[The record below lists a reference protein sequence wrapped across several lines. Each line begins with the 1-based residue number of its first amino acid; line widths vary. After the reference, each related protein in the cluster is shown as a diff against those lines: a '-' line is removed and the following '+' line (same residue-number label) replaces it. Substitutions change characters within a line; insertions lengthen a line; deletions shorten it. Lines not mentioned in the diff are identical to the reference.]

1 MRELAKQEGLSII
14 TTEKDYLRLHKKQ
27 KKNITFLRT
36 SLKINNINKLKK
48 ILLNID
54 EKI

>member
-1 MRELAKQEGLSII
+1 MKKLAKKEGLSII
-14 TTEKDYLRLHKKQ
+14 TTEKDYFRLHKKQ

-36 SLKINNINKLKK
+36 RLKIYNLNKLKK
-48 ILLNID
+48 ILFNID